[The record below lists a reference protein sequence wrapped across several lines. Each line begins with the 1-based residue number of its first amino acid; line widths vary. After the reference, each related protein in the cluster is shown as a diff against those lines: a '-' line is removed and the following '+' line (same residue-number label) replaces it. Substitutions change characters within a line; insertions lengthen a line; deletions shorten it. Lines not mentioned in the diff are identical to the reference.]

1 MGFADAETRVA
12 WAQISVDTLI
22 ELRQRSPEVCFQA
35 IAGLPEGILAL
46 TQGLSASNTKVFEKT
61 FIDLLKASVRG
72 MTGKAPRA
80 EPPPEFNDAAR
91 QYRVVMDSV
100 KGEYGDPV
108 TEIVRDRKFGATPPA
123 LQGQVC
129 SARIRQ
135 LSLMLAQP
143 TPMAGML
150 LDSVMR

>member
-1 MGFADAETRVA
+1 
-12 WAQISVDTLI
+12 
-22 ELRQRSPEVCFQA
+22 
-35 IAGLPEGILAL
+35 
-46 TQGLSASNTKVFEKT
+46 
-61 FIDLLKASVRG
+61 
-72 MTGKAPRA
+72 
-80 EPPPEFNDAAR
+80 
-91 QYRVVMDSV
+91 MDSV

-108 TEIVRDRKFGATPPA
+108 TEIVRDRKFGATPPP
-123 LQGQVC
+123 LQSQVC